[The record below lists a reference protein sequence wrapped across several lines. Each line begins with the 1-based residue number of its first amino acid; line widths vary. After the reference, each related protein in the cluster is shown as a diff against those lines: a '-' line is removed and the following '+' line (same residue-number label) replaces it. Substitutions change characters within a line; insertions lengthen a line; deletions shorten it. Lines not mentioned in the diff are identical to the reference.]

1 MTSYLIPANDD
12 AEHWTEERCH
22 IREVLNDPRVPQV
35 SLAEA
40 RVEPGVTTERH
51 RVTVSEWYVI
61 RDGCGLMEVG
71 NAAPFAVG
79 PGDTVCIPP
88 GTPQRITNT
97 GDTDLRFECICT
109 PRFRP
114 EVYETVPEP
123 L

>member
-1 MTSYLIPANDD
+1 MADYLIPANDN
-12 AEHWTEERCH
+12 AEYWTEERCH
-22 IREVLNDPRVPQV
+22 IREILNDPQVPQV

-40 RVEPGVTTERH
+40 RVEPGTTTERH
-51 RVTVSEWYVI
+51 RVAVSEWYVI
-61 RDGCGLMEVG
+61 RDGHGLMEVG
-71 NAAPFAVG
+71 NEPPFPVG

-114 EVYETVPEP
+114 AVYETVP
-123 L
+123 